1 MYYTVLILSVAL
13 TKEYA
18 RNFQLK
24 MILLLRALT
33 PLREQPH

>member
-1 MYYTVLILSVAL
+1 MYFTALILSVAL

-18 RNFQLK
+18 RGFQLK
-24 MILLLRALT
+24 MMLLLRALT